1 MTSIRNNTK
10 SLQATPFSLKPMM
23 FETFVCTM
31 AMMAFAALAAPIARV
46 IGLSAWQVGAAVTVA
61 GLAWVI
67 MARVWGR
74 LSDRKGRRPV
84 MLFGLT
90 GFVVSYFILALFIDY
105 ALHSA
110 ILPVMAFIGIVVG
123 RGIAGFFYAAVPVT
137 TAALVADHIAPD
149 SRAGAMAGVGAASAA
164 GMVIGPGLAGLLG
177 PISLSLPLYITAF
190 FPVIALLVLW
200 RVLPKVELHAQPSA
214 NTVSLGDKRL
224 RSAVGVA
231 FVSTFSV
238 AVAQII
244 VGFFVLDQLQLEPA
258 QAARA
263 AGVALAIVG
272 VALIIAQIVLQKLT
286 WQPKQLIL
294 CGGLIAAVGF
304 VSAVLAVN
312 TMTIWASYAIAGFGM
327 GWIYP
332 SVSALAANSV
342 NPTEQGAAAGI
353 VSAAQ
358 GLGIISG
365 PIVGTGLYGVDN
377 TMPYLLIANML
388 VVIVFWAA
396 RR

>member
-10 SLQATPFSLKPMM
+10 SLQATSFSLKPMM

>member
-10 SLQATPFSLKPMM
+10 SLQATSFSLKPMM

-31 AMMAFAALAAPIARV
+31 AMMAFSALAAPIARV

>member
-1 MTSIRNNTK
+1 MVLLLVEG
-10 SLQATPFSLKPMM
+10 SL
-23 FETFVCTM
+23 
-31 AMMAFAALAAPIARV
+31 
-46 IGLSAWQVGAAVTVA
+46 
-61 GLAWVI
+61 
-67 MARVWGR
+67 
-74 LSDRKGRRPV
+74 D
-84 MLFGLT
+84 
-90 GFVVSYFILALFIDY
+90 
-105 ALHSA
+105 
-110 ILPVMAFIGIVVG
+110 
-123 RGIAGFFYAAVPVT
+123 FFYAAVPVT

-164 GMVIGPGLAGLLG
+164 GMVIGPSLAGLLG

-377 TMPYLLIANML
+377 TIPYLLIANML